1 MLCLVP
7 LMFFIYRMSFSVRAL
22 RGDSNLPSPDRIDL
36 ARPVCRRSCPCSS
49 QESAEVRISD
59 PDMYQEIV
67 DAEWS
72 IIYDKLEK

>member
-1 MLCLVP
+1 MKIVATAR
-7 LMFFIYRMSFSVRAL
+7 IKSYRL
-22 RGDSNLPSPDRIDL
+22 E
-36 ARPVCRRSCPCSS
+36 PCIPTLL

-67 DAEWS
+67 DAEWN

>member
-1 MLCLVP
+1 
-7 LMFFIYRMSFSVRAL
+7 MFLASCTFGHAL
-22 RGDSNLPSPDRIDL
+22 SPRPFLPHL
-36 ARPVCRRSCPCSS
+36 TGAWT

-67 DAEWS
+67 DAEWK

>member
-1 MLCLVP
+1 MLRLLVC
-7 LMFFIYRMSFSVRAL
+7 FFFL
-22 RGDSNLPSPDRIDL
+22 
-36 ARPVCRRSCPCSS
+36 

-67 DAEWS
+67 DAEWT